1 MSDDVLVREGVLS
14 MDALERLAAA
24 DRDLEFMGRIFVFM
38 TFLMVTYAVAL
49 TVVTRA
55 LPPGT
60 TASAITI
67 PLSFAWGGALY
78 ALMRHSH
85 LPFAVFGLTLRGWR
99 PVVREALVWTALICA
114 ATTILK
120 LVLIGT
126 NGAYAHERLFNL
138 TGLLEPNPSPAHL
151 RTSLAIGI
159 IYLAVAPLQE
169 FIARAG
175 LQTALRRCLSG
186 RWSTIVSIVASNA
199 MFACAHLH
207 LSVGFAI
214 VAFFPGL
221 LWGALF
227 HRQRHIVG
235 VSVSHVLCGWFA
247 FFVVGFEPWY

>member
-186 RWSTIVSIVASNA
+186 RWATIVSIVASNA